1 MSIKQLILS
10 MIGHREDFSISHWR
24 GSAKASLYTRE
35 ALVSVSKNFQ
45 FTPVSC
51 IIEETGV

>member
-1 MSIKQLILS
+1 MS
-10 MIGHREDFSISHWR
+10 D
-24 GSAKASLYTRE
+24 KARARFVRT
-35 ALVSVSKNFQ
+35 APFSVSKNFQ